1 MIEVAIFDL
10 DGTLIDLPMD
20 YERLFEK
27 IRRTMKVR
35 NVCPLLKTVAKANE
49 QQKKEI
55 FTEWDKIELEA
66 LPKMTLKDKG
76 MAIYKQYSEKP
87 KVLVTMQGR
96 KLVKAVLERFPL
108 SFKTTITREDG
119 LDRAKHLIIALH
131 NLESKPHNVLFVGNE
146 DHDQTAAEKVGCQ
159 FLKV

>member
-1 MIEVAIFDL
+1 MTEATIFDL

-27 IRRTMKVR
+27 IRRTMKVK
-35 NVCPLLKTVAKANE
+35 NVRPLLKTVAKANE

-66 LPKMTLKDKG
+66 LPKITLKDKG

-87 KVLVTMQGR
+87 KVLVTMQGK
-96 KLVKAVLERFPL
+96 KLVKAFLERFPL
-108 SFKTTITREDG
+108 SFKTTITRENG
-119 LDRAKHLIIALH
+119 LDRAKHLTIAMH
-131 NLESKPHNVLFVGNE
+131 NLELKPHNVLFVGNE
-146 DHDQTAAEKVGCQ
+146 DHDQTAAERVGCQ